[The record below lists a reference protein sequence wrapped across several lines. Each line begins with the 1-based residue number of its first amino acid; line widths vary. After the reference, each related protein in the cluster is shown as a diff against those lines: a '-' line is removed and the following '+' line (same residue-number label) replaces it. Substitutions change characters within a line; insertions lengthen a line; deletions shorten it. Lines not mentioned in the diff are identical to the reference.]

1 MSFSYNEQTWV
12 PESTAEHA
20 QSMMSTINTLLQEN
34 NITDDEGNVVQ
45 LSENF
50 ANAMYLL
57 VLASAQNQA
66 EFDEKLSNAINSFNV
81 SLCDDQQILNLLP
94 IAALTRNMGSYST
107 LKLTCTADANNA
119 CTIPAGTRAPYGDVF
134 FVTQT
139 DVVISAG
146 SSQEVFTVC
155 DTTGPVTVLT
165 GEITSFEN
173 SIPNLSNV
181 VNLESSVP
189 GKAAESVNSLRQ
201 KLIKGNTIKFSID
214 GCRDAIEAL
223 VGINYCRVYFN
234 YNISETITL
243 PGGVVLQP
251 RHAYIVVYG
260 ESDDIA
266 KTYVQYMNAP
276 TQNGIVEE
284 SHEQIWYTSSG
295 QEFPIKYDT
304 AEEQEIYVKI
314 TLRASSDASEN
325 VVNQLK
331 RDLIAESAN
340 WEIGTNVT
348 EIMTSYL
355 FNNCSYAQVAY
366 TDVSDDGVTWGNVV
380 EIGANVLPRITDANI
395 EVEQEE

>member
-1 MSFSYNEQTWV
+1 MSFSYNNQTWV
-12 PESTAEHA
+12 PETTAEHA
-20 QSMMSTINTLLQEN
+20 NSMMNKINSLLQEN
-34 NITDDEGNVVQ
+34 NITDDDGNIIQ

-81 SLCDDQQILNLLP
+81 ALCDDQQILNLLP

-107 LKLTCTADANNA
+107 LKLSCTASANNA

-139 DVVISAG
+139 EALIPAG
-146 SSQEVFTVC
+146 QTQEVLTVC
-155 DTTGPVTVLT
+155 DTVGAVTVLT
-165 GEITSFEN
+165 GEVTSFEN
-173 SIPNLSNV
+173 SIPNLDNV
-181 VNLESSVP
+181 VNNESSVP

-214 GCRDAIEAL
+214 GCRDAIESL
-223 VGINYCRVYFN
+223 VGINYCRIYFN
-234 YNISETITL
+234 YNNGANMILT
-243 PGGVVLQP
+243 GGVTVLP

-260 ESDDIA
+260 ESDKIA
-266 KTYVQYMNAP
+266 ETYVKYMNAP
-276 TQNGIVEE
+276 TQNGVVGQEE
-284 SHEQIWYTSSG
+284 EQIWYTSSG
-295 QEFPIKYDT
+295 QEFPIKYDN

-314 TLRASSDASEN
+314 MLRESSDASDN
-325 VVNQLK
+325 VENQLK

-340 WEIGTNVT
+340 WEIGVNVT
-348 EIMTSYL
+348 DLMTSYIYQ
-355 FNNCSYAQVAY
+355 NCSYAQVAY
-366 TDVSDDGVTWGNVV
+366 TEVSDDGETWGNIV

-395 EVEQEE
+395 TVEQLE